1 MTRAQKIAIGLGVA
15 AAAFAVFLGPT
26 VVDLVRGP
34 VGSVPPSPAT
44 MRENGLDQGIEIIGG
59 ASRVLFSTPARTG
72 HSQVRC
78 FYPPERETFP
88 APAWDGQPSYLDLCD
103 LVDALGD

>member
-1 MTRAQKIAIGLGVA
+1 MTREQKIAIGIGVA
-15 AAAFAVFLGPT
+15 AAAFAVFSLGPT
-26 VVDLVRGP
+26 VVEFVREP
-34 VGSVPPSPAT
+34 VGSVPPSP
-44 MRENGLDQGIEIIGG
+44 MREDGPDPEIEIIGG
-59 ASRVLFSTPARTG
+59 DVHVLSTPVRNG
-72 HSQVRC
+72 RHSQVRC